1 VSQVTPLEIPDVLLL
16 SPRVFGDERGY
27 FLQTH
32 SPQSMPNHPLG
43 TSFVQ
48 DNLSFSRR
56 GTLRG
61 LHLQHPFAQGKLVMA
76 VTGSIFDVAV
86 DVRPGSPTFG
96 RWVSAELSE
105 ENHLQLFVPP
115 GFAHGFCV
123 TSETAHVHYKVTDL
137 YHPEAELSIRFD
149 DPDLGI
155 PWPIVDPDLSAK
167 DRAGFLLKDVPLTRL
182 GGKP

>member
-1 VSQVTPLEIPDVLLL
+1 MSQVTPLEIPDVLILA
-16 SPRVFGDERGY
+16 PRVFGDARGY
-27 FLQTH
+27 FLETH
-32 SPQSMPNHPLG
+32 SSKSLPDHPLG
-43 TSFVQ
+43 MSFVQ

-61 LHLQHPFAQGKLVMA
+61 LHLQHPFSQAKLVTA
-76 VTGSIFDVAV
+76 ISGSIFDVAV

-105 ENHLQLFVPP
+105 ENHLQIFVPP

-123 TSETAHVHYKVTDL
+123 TSETAHVSYKVTEV

-149 DPDLGI
+149 DPDLAI
-155 PWPIVDPDLSAK
+155 PWPVEAPDLSAK
-167 DRAGFLLKDVPLTRL
+167 DRAGFFLRDVPLARL
-182 GGKP
+182 GAAP